1 MPLEFG
7 TEVPTAPSPT
17 VGPRGGDLTA
27 ATHPREWRT
36 ASLKDQATGLHRFE
50 GEFKE
55 TTVVPVKNEQAWHLM
70 AAYMIVAKRTNSE
83 VAMAAGVDVNTISRL
98 KAQRWFQER
107 LAQIANEEGEEVVGV
122 LKGEALASVMK
133 LVELRDHAESE
144 RVQLTAATTLVEHA
158 NGKPTQKV
166 ISHSVRH
173 NLDPKEEYDE
183 LMRDLE
189 ALKKQ
194 APSLCQP

>member
-1 MPLEFG
+1 MPLDFDVK
-7 TEVPTAPSPT
+7 TPSPVLPT
-17 VGPRGGDLTA
+17 TGPRGGDLTA
-27 ATHPREWRT
+27 SIHPREWRT
-36 ASLKDQATGLHRFE
+36 TSLKDQVTGLHRFE
-50 GEFKE
+50 DEFAE
-55 TTVVPVKNEQAWHLM
+55 TTAIPVKNEQPWHLM

-83 VAMAAGVDVNTISRL
+83 VAMAAGVDPNTISRL

-133 LVELRDHAESE
+133 LVDLRDGSESE
-144 RVQLTAATTLVEHA
+144 RVQLTAATTLLEHA
-158 NGKPTQKV
+158 QGKPTQK
-166 ISHSVRH
+166 ILSHSTRS

-189 ALKKQ
+189 ALRKQ
-194 APSLCQP
+194 TPV